1 MIKISEVKAKEV
13 INTENGQRLGYIHD
27 FEVDLDKGKLV
38 GMIMPSNPS
47 ALSFF
52 SKSNDIFISW
62 DEIVKIGLDTILV
75 SFKS

>member
-38 GMIMPSNPS
+38 GMIMQ
-47 ALSFF
+47 
-52 SKSNDIFISW
+52 
-62 DEIVKIGLDTILV
+62 IGRAHV
-75 SFKS
+75 